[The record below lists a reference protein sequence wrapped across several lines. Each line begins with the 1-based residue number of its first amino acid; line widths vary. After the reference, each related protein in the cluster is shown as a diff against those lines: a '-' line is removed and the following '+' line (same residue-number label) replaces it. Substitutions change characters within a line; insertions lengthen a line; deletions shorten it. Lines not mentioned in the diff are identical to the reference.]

1 MITLAVDA
9 MGGDIGLDVTL
20 PGAKSFL
27 EKVPDAHLILV
38 GDRTSIEQ
46 KLANEYPVASDRVT
60 ICHSKEHVAMD
71 DNPFSALRNKRH
83 SSMRLAIDLVESREA
98 KAAVSAGN
106 TGALIAISKHVLKT
120 LPGIERPAIAK
131 FLPGYKD
138 KRVCALDLGANINC
152 SPIHLLQFALL
163 GSELKKATEPGSDP
177 RIGLMN
183 IGVER
188 IKGNEMARK
197 AFELFEKTAQNGGFN
212 FIGNVEGTD
221 LFNGKADVIVCD
233 GFVGNIMLKTM
244 EGAMRFV
251 TSMIKSEFN
260 RNLPSKMV
268 AGMAKPIF
276 ARIQK
281 ELDPRYFNGANILGL
296 NGIIVKSH
304 GGTDAFG
311 FSYALQE
318 TYQEALNTDLD
329 QLRQVVGES
338 LARNSAFIETT

>member
-9 MGGDIGLDVTL
+9 MGGDVGLDVTL
-20 PGAKSFL
+20 PGAKAFL
-27 EKVPDAHLILV
+27 EKVPDTHLILV
-38 GDRTSIEQ
+38 GDKPSIEQ
-46 KLANEYPVASDRVT
+46 KLANEYPMVFNRIT
-60 ICHSKEHVAMD
+60 ICHSEEYIAMD
-71 DNPFSALRNKRH
+71 DSPFTALRNKRQ
-83 SSMRLAIDLVESREA
+83 SSMRLAVDLVENREA

-131 FLPGYKD
+131 FLPGYKN
-138 KRVCALDLGANINC
+138 KRVCALDLGANIDC
-152 SPIHLLQFALL
+152 SPIHLVQFALL
-163 GSELKKATEPGSDP
+163 GSELKKVTEPGSEP

-188 IKGNEMARK
+188 IKGNETAKK

-244 EGAMRFV
+244 EGSMRFV
-251 TSMIKSEFN
+251 TSMIRSEFN
-260 RNLPSKMV
+260 RNLLSKMV

-276 ARIQK
+276 TRIQK

-329 QLRQVVGES
+329 QLRQVVGDS
-338 LARNSAFIETT
+338 LTKNSAFIETT